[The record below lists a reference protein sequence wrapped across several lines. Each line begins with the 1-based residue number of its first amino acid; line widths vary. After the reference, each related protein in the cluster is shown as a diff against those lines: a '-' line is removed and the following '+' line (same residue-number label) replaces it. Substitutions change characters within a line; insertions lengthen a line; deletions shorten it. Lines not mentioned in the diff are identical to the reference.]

1 MQKVNKS
8 SVKKGAAL
16 CLAMAMACT
25 AFVGCGKKDDAA
37 SASGAT
43 SESAVEVLDNSKLTE
58 MPDGVS
64 LSEDQMKTTMNAYA
78 AYMTEALASD
88 GYTVTVRYDEDGS
101 VHFDGT
107 KTADDGSTVE
117 VPDLSKFDNL
127 SAAFAY
133 LYNCGQ
139 ADAEGNL
146 LVATS
151 VPAEEAAV
159 SEAESTAES
168 EAADSEASDSEAE
181 STAESEAAD
190 SEASDSE
197 AESAE
202 TDGDAAESTEEA
214 SSEDTAEADSAA
226 ESEAPADETAVG

>member
-1 MQKVNKS
+1 MQKVNKN

-151 VPAEEAAV
+151 VPAEEAAA

-168 EAADSEASDSEAE
+168 EAA
-181 STAESEAAD
+181 
-190 SEASDSE
+190 DSE

>member
-1 MQKVNKS
+1 MHIKQTHMKKEKLLMQKVNKS

-88 GYTVTVRYDEDGS
+88 GYTVAVRYDEDGS

-107 KTADDGSTVE
+107 KTAEDGSTVE

-146 LVATS
+146 LVSTS
-151 VPAEEAAV
+151 VSAEEVAA
-159 SEAESTAES
+159 SEAEST
-168 EAADSEASDSEAE
+168 ADSEASDSEAE
-181 STAESEAAD
+181 ST
-190 SEASDSE
+190 
-197 AESAE
+197 E

>member
-139 ADAEGNL
+139 ADADGNL

-151 VPAEEAAV
+151 VPAEEAAA

-168 EAADSEASDSEAE
+168 EAA
-181 STAESEAAD
+181 
-190 SEASDSE
+190 DSE

>member
-107 KTADDGSTVE
+107 KTAEDGSTVE
-117 VPDLSKFDNL
+117 IPDLSKFDNL

-151 VPAEEAAV
+151 VPAEEAAA
-159 SEAESTAES
+159 SEAEST
-168 EAADSEASDSEAE
+168 ADSEASDSEAE
-181 STAESEAAD
+181 ST
-190 SEASDSE
+190 
-197 AESAE
+197 E

>member
-88 GYTVTVRYDEDGS
+88 GYTVAVRYDEDGS

-107 KTADDGSTVE
+107 KTAEDGSTVE
-117 VPDLSKFDNL
+117 VPELSKFDNL

-151 VPAEEAAV
+151 VPAEEAAA
-159 SEAESTAES
+159 SEAEST
-168 EAADSEASDSEAE
+168 ADSEASDSEAE
-181 STAESEAAD
+181 ST
-190 SEASDSE
+190 
-197 AESAE
+197 E

>member
-88 GYTVTVRYDEDGS
+88 GYTVAVRYDEDGS

-107 KTADDGSTVE
+107 KTAEDGSTVE

-151 VPAEEAAV
+151 VPAEEAAA

-168 EAADSEASDSEAE
+168 EAADSEAE
-181 STAESEAAD
+181 STEAD
-190 SEASDSE
+190 S
-197 AESAE
+197 
-202 TDGDAAESTEEA
+202 DAAESTEEA

>member
-88 GYTVTVRYDEDGS
+88 GYTVAVRYDEDGS

-107 KTADDGSTVE
+107 KTAEDGSTVE

-151 VPAEEAAV
+151 VPAEEAAA
-159 SEAESTAES
+159 SEAEST
-168 EAADSEASDSEAE
+168 ADSEASDSEAE
-181 STAESEAAD
+181 ST
-190 SEASDSE
+190 
-197 AESAE
+197 E
-202 TDGDAAESTEEA
+202 TDGDAAKSTEEA

>member
-151 VPAEEAAV
+151 VPAEEAA
-159 SEAESTAES
+159 A
-168 EAADSEASDSEAE
+168 
-181 STAESEAAD
+181 
-190 SEASDSE
+190 SE

>member
-64 LSEDQMKTTMNAYA
+64 LSEDQMKTPMNAYA

-88 GYTVTVRYDEDGS
+88 GYTVAVRYDEDGS

-107 KTADDGSTVE
+107 KTAEDGSTVE

-151 VPAEEAAV
+151 VPAEEAAA
-159 SEAESTAES
+159 SEAEST
-168 EAADSEASDSEAE
+168 ADSEASDSEAE
-181 STAESEAAD
+181 ST
-190 SEASDSE
+190 
-197 AESAE
+197 E

>member
-88 GYTVTVRYDEDGS
+88 GYTVAVRYDEDGS

-107 KTADDGSTVE
+107 KTAEDGSTVE

-151 VPAEEAAV
+151 VPAEEAAA
-159 SEAESTAES
+159 SEAEST
-168 EAADSEASDSEAE
+168 
-181 STAESEAAD
+181 AD